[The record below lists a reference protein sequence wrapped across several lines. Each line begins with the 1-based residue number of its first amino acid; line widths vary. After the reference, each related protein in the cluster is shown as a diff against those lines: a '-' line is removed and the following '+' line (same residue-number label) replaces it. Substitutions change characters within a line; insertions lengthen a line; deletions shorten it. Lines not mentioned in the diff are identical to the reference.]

1 MKKINSME
9 EEIILTI
16 PMRPYMELRVS
27 QLASTIAEEM
37 GLDRDKVD
45 EVKLALI
52 EACLN
57 AFEHSKSKE
66 RKVHIKFKKTDDR
79 LEIVIKDYGVGFDPS
94 KVKEPK
100 IEEKLKSPRKR
111 GWGLKIM
118 RSLMDSVVITSHKGG
133 TMITMTK
140 RR

>member
-1 MKKINSME
+1 ME
-9 EEIILTI
+9 EEITFTVPIC
-16 PMRPYMELRVS
+16 PDMELEVTRV
-27 QLASTIAEEM
+27 ASSVAEAM
-37 GLDRDKVD
+37 RLGKDKID
-45 EVKLALI
+45 EIKLALI

-66 RKVHIKFKKTDDR
+66 KKVHIKIRMTDDR
-79 LEIVIKDYGVGFDPS
+79 LEIIVRDYGVGFDPS

-118 RSLMDSVVITSHKGG
+118 RSLMDSVVINSHKGG
-133 TMITMTK
+133 TKIIMTK

>member
-1 MKKINSME
+1 ME

-16 PMRPYMELRVS
+16 PMRPYMELQVS
-27 QLASTIAEEM
+27 QLASSIAEEM
-37 GLDRDKVD
+37 GLDKDKVD

-79 LEIVIKDYGVGFDPS
+79 LEIVIKDYGVGFDPA

>member
-1 MKKINSME
+1 ME
-9 EEIILTI
+9 EEITFTVPI
-16 PMRPYMELRVS
+16 RPDMELEVTRV
-27 QLASTIAEEM
+27 ASSVAEAM
-37 GLDRDKVD
+37 RLGKDKID
-45 EVKLALI
+45 EIKLALI

-66 RKVHIKFKKTDDR
+66 KKVHIKIKMTDDR
-79 LEIVIKDYGVGFDPS
+79 LEIIVRDYGVGFDPS

-100 IEEKLKSPRKR
+100 IEEKLKSPSKR

-118 RSLMDSVVITSHKGG
+118 RSLMDSVVINSHKGG
-133 TMITMTK
+133 TKIIMTK

>member
-1 MKKINSME
+1 MK
-9 EEIILTI
+9 EEITFTVPI
-16 PMRPYMELRVS
+16 RPDMELEVTRV
-27 QLASTIAEEM
+27 ASSVAEAM
-37 GLDRDKVD
+37 RLGKDKID
-45 EVKLALI
+45 EIKLALI

-66 RKVHIKFKKTDDR
+66 KKVHIKIKMTDDR
-79 LEIVIKDYGVGFDPS
+79 LEIIVRDYGVGFDPS

-100 IEEKLKSPRKR
+100 IEEKLKSPSKR

-118 RSLMDSVVITSHKGG
+118 RSLMDSVVINSHKGG
-133 TMITMTK
+133 TKIIMTK

>member
-1 MKKINSME
+1 ME
-9 EEIILTI
+9 EEITFTVPI
-16 PMRPYMELRVS
+16 RPDMELEVTRV
-27 QLASTIAEEM
+27 ASSVAEAM
-37 GLDRDKVD
+37 RLGKDKID
-45 EVKLALI
+45 EIKLALI

-66 RKVHIKFKKTDDR
+66 KKVHIKIKMTDDR
-79 LEIVIKDYGVGFDPS
+79 LEIIVRDYGVGFDPS

-118 RSLMDSVVITSHKGG
+118 RSLMDSVVINSHKGG
-133 TMITMTK
+133 TKIIMTK